1 MTMGLHCTSIEIVKE
16 KHTSTGAKENLQFDN
31 IGKRRE
37 FKWRSFYASNN
48 KSACKAWFT
57 VVRVIINH
65 SNYARDIWT
74 LCQKL
79 PTTLMVPLFNKGN
92 HTSSPEATHSLKK
105 GVNGFPTSS
114 FQALSKFTT
123 TRINKNT
130 QLLATMTTRLNEQT
144 QEGDLEEN
152 IKHCSEMEC
161 M

>member
-16 KHTSTGAKENLQFDN
+16 KHTSTGAKENLQFNN

-37 FKWRSFYASNN
+37 IKWGSFYASNN
-48 KSACKAWFT
+48 KSAFKAWFT
-57 VVRVIINH
+57 VEESSSTIQIMQETYEFCVRNFQPP
-65 SNYARDIWT
+65 WWC
-74 LCQKL
+74 L
-79 PTTLMVPLFNKGN
+79 LFNKGN

-105 GVNGFPTSS
+105 GVSGFPTSS

-130 QLLATMTTRLNEQT
+130 ELLATMITRLNEQT
-144 QEGDLEEN
+144 SEVVLEEN
-152 IKHCSEMEC
+152 VKYCSEMEC